1 MPNTLNTRK
10 HESKVIE
17 FVPPQMQE
25 KELHY
30 GTEELLDGLPRRWT
44 RSMLYFLVG
53 FTAIALPW
61 AMFSQVDETGS
72 ARGRLE
78 PKEAIR
84 RLDAAVAGTVVA
96 VGAKEGETVKTGQ
109 LLVEIESD
117 VLQTELQQAKNK
129 LEGQLNRLTQLELV
143 KNQMMLAVQ
152 AQEQQNQ
159 AQALAKIAQVNQAKQ
174 NLNAK
179 RQSFNLQKWEK
190 LAQLEQ
196 AKQNISS
203 SQTAQKIARSSLNRD
218 LQEVQRY
225 RQLFRQG
232 AIAEIKVV
240 ELEKAAQDSQKLQ
253 LQAESEIKQAKLK
266 LKAEQS
272 RYQAIM
278 SQAKSD
284 IEQAKLA
291 LDEQKSTYQS
301 VVNAGELALLNS
313 QTQFKEIQSQVT
325 ALKSEIAQTKSQITS
340 LKIQLNQ
347 RIVRS
352 PVNGTIFELPFS
364 QPGSVVQP
372 GQIIVKIAP
381 KTDSLIL
388 KAEMASENSGF
399 LEVGMPVKIKFDAYP
414 FQEYGVM
421 TGRVNWISPDSKI
434 KQTNQG
440 RLETFE
446 LEISLPQSYI
456 KAGNKRINLTP
467 GQTATAEVII
477 RQRRVIDFILDP
489 FKKLQSGGLKM

>member
-1 MPNTLNTRK
+1 MPNTLSK
-10 HESKVIE
+10 HDPTVLEL
-17 FVPPQMQE
+17 VPPQTQE

-44 RSMLYFLVG
+44 RSMLHFLVG
-53 FTAIALPW
+53 FTVITLPW
-61 AMFSQVDETGS
+61 AMFSKVDETGS

-78 PKEAIR
+78 PKDAIR
-84 RLDAAVAGTVVA
+84 RLDAAVAGTVIA

-117 VLQTELQQAKNK
+117 VLQTELQQAQNK

-152 AQEQQNQ
+152 VQEQQNQ

-179 RQSFNLQKWEK
+179 LQNYNLQKWEK

-196 AKQNISS
+196 AKQNIKS
-203 SQTAQKIARSSLNRD
+203 SQTARKIASSRLNRD
-218 LQEVQRY
+218 LKEVQRY
-225 RQLFRQG
+225 RQLSRQG
-232 AIAEIKVV
+232 AIPEIKVV
-240 ELEKAAQDSQKLQ
+240 ELEKTAEESQRLHLKTN
-253 LQAESEIKQAKLK
+253 SEIKQAKLR
-266 LKAEQS
+266 LQAEVS

-278 SQAKSD
+278 SQRKSD

-291 LDEQKSTYQS
+291 LDEQKNTYKS
-301 VVNAGELALLNS
+301 VVNAGKIALLNS
-313 QTQFKEIQSQVT
+313 QNQLKDIQTQLAT
-325 ALKSEIAQTKSQITS
+325 LKSEIAQSKSQITS

-347 RIVRS
+347 RIVRA

-372 GQIIVKIAP
+372 GQIIAKIAP

-388 KAEMASENSGF
+388 KAEMASQNSGF

-421 TGRVNWISPDSKI
+421 TGRVSWISPDSKI
-434 KQTNQG
+434 QQTNQG
-440 RLETFE
+440 KLETFD

-456 KAGNKRINLTP
+456 QAGNKHINLTP

-477 RQRRVIDFILDP
+477 HQRRVIDFILDP
-489 FKKLQSGGLKM
+489 FKKLQKGGLKM